1 MSIPTHTRGA
11 AALFVALAAAGALSS
26 AQAQDGLLTAD
37 EKAEGFVPLFD
48 GRTLEGWRLYRQ
60 PQRPVRGWRV
70 VDGAITRVA
79 ADGDLVTDKAY
90 ADFELRLDWKVAPK
104 GNSGIFYRASESE
117 PAIYHSAPEYQVL
130 DNLGHPDGK
139 DAKTSASA
147 AYGLF
152 APAKSVAKPAGQWN
166 STRIIVRGSDVEH
179 WLNDE
184 KVVEYTL
191 GSPEWKALVAASK
204 FKEWPTYGQAR
215 SGHIGLQDHGDEVAY
230 RNIRIK
236 VLQP

>member
-1 MSIPTHTRGA
+1 MSIPAHIRGA
-11 AALFVALAAAGALSS
+11 AALLGVLAGAGALSS
-26 AQAQDGLLTAD
+26 AQAQELTAA

-48 GRTLEGWRLYRQ
+48 GSTLDGWRLYRQ
-60 PQRPVRGWRV
+60 QQRPVRGWRV

-79 ADGDLVTDKAY
+79 ADGDLVTERTY

-152 APAKSVAKPAGQWN
+152 APAKSVARPAGQWN
-166 STRIIVRGSDVEH
+166 SARIVARGAHVEH
-179 WLNDE
+179 WLNGE
-184 KVVEYTL
+184 KVVEYAL
-191 GSPEWKALVAASK
+191 WSPAWKALVAASK
-204 FKEWPTYGQAR
+204 FKEWPAYGQAR
-215 SGHIGLQDHGDEVAY
+215 TGHIGLQDHGDEVAY

-236 VLQP
+236 VLGPSP